1 MGSVMKQ
8 MTLSRNGT
16 VALFFRNRETDST
29 PSLVKEPTRR
39 ATYTELL
46 DHVWLVKDQT
56 REVDMA
62 GWVEKALAWRE
73 AEKQKQLAAELGL

>member
-1 MGSVMKQ
+1 MQ

-16 VALFFRNRETDST
+16 VPSSFRNCETDRT
-29 PSLVKEPTRR
+29 PSLLKEPSRR
-39 ATYTELL
+39 ATYAELL
-46 DHVWLVKDQT
+46 EHPWLVHDRK
-56 REVDMA
+56 RKVDMV